1 MLISAEKWA
10 FPRLWAWKNAWK
22 SSRILIISISS
33 MQISIMEIS
42 MSLNGNLG
50 LSWGITQ
57 PTEKKFF
64 SLWRK
69 NFLSLSEVK
78 NHFLIFL
85 GFSMVIYMESPEN
98 LKKQSVSII
107 VSIFVKKISPNNVR
121 DFFFLL
127 FIREKK
133 ICLWTLWNF
142 SWPLATQNF
151 KIGFTRKCSSHS
163 WTGEKRSLTVGE
175 IFFTQKRDNYTNK
188 VLLFMLL
195 KSTCNSLKA

>member
-1 MLISAEKWA
+1 MRENI
-10 FPRLWAWKNAWK
+10 FF
-22 SSRILIISISS
+22 
-33 MQISIMEIS
+33 
-42 MSLNGNLG
+42 
-50 LSWGITQ
+50 TV
-57 PTEKKFF
+57 KKIF
-64 SLWRK
+64 SLTEWSK
-69 NFLSLSEVK
+69 K
-78 NHFLIFL
+78 IIFL
-85 GFSMVIYMESPEN
+85 YFWVFLWSFTRKTPEN

-142 SWPLATQNF
+142 LWPSATRNF

-188 VLLFMLL
+188 VLLLTCLL
-195 KSTCNSLKA
+195 SIDFLEKYDGHELKTYASHGYLDTKRACRA

>member
-1 MLISAEKWA
+1 MKKKIIFWYFLV
-10 FPRLWAWKNAWK
+10 FLW
-22 SSRILIISISS
+22 SI
-33 MQISIMEIS
+33 
-42 MSLNGNLG
+42 
-50 LSWGITQ
+50 T
-57 PTEKKFF
+57 
-64 SLWRK
+64 RK
-69 NFLSLSEVK
+69 
-78 NHFLIFL
+78 
-85 GFSMVIYMESPEN
+85 YPEN

-142 SWPLATQNF
+142 SWPSATRNF

-188 VLLFMLL
+188 VLFLLLSSQRCQIQVSIRTNLFQKDLGTTL
-195 KSTCNSLKA
+195 KLCRMTAWRQKYWTWLALVGISRPCWITETRQR

>member
-1 MLISAEKWA
+1 MKKI
-10 FPRLWAWKNAWK
+10 F
-22 SSRILIISISS
+22 SSQWSKKIIF
-33 MQISIMEIS
+33 
-42 MSLNGNLG
+42 
-50 LSWGITQ
+50 WY
-57 PTEKKFF
+57 
-64 SLWRK
+64 
-69 NFLSLSEVK
+69 
-78 NHFLIFL
+78 FL
-85 GFSMVIYMESPEN
+85 GFLWSFTRKTPKN

-142 SWPLATQNF
+142 SWPSATRNF

-188 VLLFMLL
+188 VLFTFAIKRNFLPQKIEKSKHL
-195 KSTCNSLKA
+195 KNNLPWLQNILISEYFIFIV

>member
-1 MLISAEKWA
+1 MTIEK
-10 FPRLWAWKNAWK
+10 PRNIKKWFFYFTQWEKIF
-22 SSRILIISISS
+22 SSQWSKKIIF
-33 MQISIMEIS
+33 
-42 MSLNGNLG
+42 
-50 LSWGITQ
+50 WY
-57 PTEKKFF
+57 
-64 SLWRK
+64 
-69 NFLSLSEVK
+69 
-78 NHFLIFL
+78 FL
-85 GFSMVIYMESPEN
+85 GFLWSFTRKTPEN

-142 SWPLATQNF
+142 SWPSATRNF

-188 VLLFMLL
+188 VLFLIGYCIPWNLRTRCL
-195 KSTCNSLKA
+195 SSLKCFL

>member
-1 MLISAEKWA
+1 MI
-10 FPRLWAWKNAWK
+10 F
-22 SSRILIISISS
+22 SSQWSKKIIF
-33 MQISIMEIS
+33 
-42 MSLNGNLG
+42 
-50 LSWGITQ
+50 WY
-57 PTEKKFF
+57 
-64 SLWRK
+64 
-69 NFLSLSEVK
+69 
-78 NHFLIFL
+78 FL
-85 GFSMVIYMESPEN
+85 GFLWSFTRKTPEN

-142 SWPLATQNF
+142 SWPSATRNF

-188 VLLFMLL
+188 VLLPFVWHRIVHSYKCTYLWNLQFWLTLNKFGREKFILFHKDL
-195 KSTCNSLKA
+195 K

>member
-1 MLISAEKWA
+1 MREK
-10 FPRLWAWKNAWK
+10 FFFTVK
-22 SSRILIISISS
+22 
-33 MQISIMEIS
+33 
-42 MSLNGNLG
+42 
-50 LSWGITQ
+50 
-57 PTEKKFF
+57 KKF
-64 SLWRK
+64 SLTEWSK
-69 NFLSLSEVK
+69 KIIFWYFWVFLRSFTWK
-78 NHFLIFL
+78 T
-85 GFSMVIYMESPEN
+85 PEN

-142 SWPLATQNF
+142 SWPSATRNF

-188 VLLFMLL
+188 VLFLVKQRKNIFLAFEGCLEVLVTISAANNQKLLALFNGSPQPE
-195 KSTCNSLKA
+195 KSFRFYINQRWLEYVQ

>member
-1 MLISAEKWA
+1 MREK
-10 FPRLWAWKNAWK
+10 FYFTVK
-22 SSRILIISISS
+22 
-33 MQISIMEIS
+33 
-42 MSLNGNLG
+42 
-50 LSWGITQ
+50 
-57 PTEKKFF
+57 KKF
-64 SLWRK
+64 SLTEWSKKIIFWYFWVFLWSFTRK
-69 NFLSLSEVK
+69 T
-78 NHFLIFL
+78 
-85 GFSMVIYMESPEN
+85 PEN

-142 SWPLATQNF
+142 SWPSATRNF

-163 WTGEKRSLTVGE
+163 WTGEKRSLTVGK

-188 VLLFMLL
+188 VLLSWGFSCINIFVKDNF
-195 KSTCNSLKA
+195 KSTKEILYVKNMNSIYLL

>member
-1 MLISAEKWA
+1 MKKI
-10 FPRLWAWKNAWK
+10 F
-22 SSRILIISISS
+22 SSQWSKKIIF
-33 MQISIMEIS
+33 
-42 MSLNGNLG
+42 
-50 LSWGITQ
+50 WY
-57 PTEKKFF
+57 
-64 SLWRK
+64 
-69 NFLSLSEVK
+69 
-78 NHFLIFL
+78 FL
-85 GFSMVIYMESPEN
+85 GFLWSFTRKTPEN

-142 SWPLATQNF
+142 LWPSATRNF

-188 VLLFMLL
+188 VLLTFPNDNRACFSQAKEKKNSKPDLPLASLL
-195 KSTCNSLKA
+195 GNERKKSGTGCQTLKPSIMRWIGTQVPIDILLHMHVEKKLYPVFFGAK

>member
-1 MLISAEKWA
+1 MKKI
-10 FPRLWAWKNAWK
+10 F
-22 SSRILIISISS
+22 SSQWSKKIIF
-33 MQISIMEIS
+33 
-42 MSLNGNLG
+42 
-50 LSWGITQ
+50 WY
-57 PTEKKFF
+57 
-64 SLWRK
+64 
-69 NFLSLSEVK
+69 
-78 NHFLIFL
+78 FL
-85 GFSMVIYMESPEN
+85 GFLWSFTRKTPEN

-142 SWPLATQNF
+142 SWPSATRNF

-188 VLLFMLL
+188 VLFSIRPVMEKYFWLV
-195 KSTCNSLKA
+195 KSYEEKKMTSNLAK

>member
-1 MLISAEKWA
+1 MRENI
-10 FPRLWAWKNAWK
+10 FF
-22 SSRILIISISS
+22 
-33 MQISIMEIS
+33 
-42 MSLNGNLG
+42 
-50 LSWGITQ
+50 TV
-57 PTEKKFF
+57 KKIF
-64 SLWRK
+64 SLTEWSKKIIFWYFWVFLWSFTRK
-69 NFLSLSEVK
+69 TPK
-78 NHFLIFL
+78 
-85 GFSMVIYMESPEN
+85 N

-142 SWPLATQNF
+142 SWPSATRNF

-188 VLLFMLL
+188 VLLLQSEAYRSQIFRLRVCKKIGYL
-195 KSTCNSLKA
+195 SS

>member
-1 MLISAEKWA
+1 MKKI
-10 FPRLWAWKNAWK
+10 F
-22 SSRILIISISS
+22 SSQWSKKIIF
-33 MQISIMEIS
+33 
-42 MSLNGNLG
+42 
-50 LSWGITQ
+50 WY
-57 PTEKKFF
+57 
-64 SLWRK
+64 
-69 NFLSLSEVK
+69 
-78 NHFLIFL
+78 FL
-85 GFSMVIYMESPEN
+85 GFLWSFTRKTPKN

-142 SWPLATQNF
+142 SWPSATRNF

-163 WTGEKRSLTVGE
+163 WTGEKRSLTVGK

-188 VLLFMLL
+188 VLFPLNLDKIRGLHISFPIYHLTSTSHPARQAGSKYHVSLAL
-195 KSTCNSLKA
+195 KFVLP

>member
-1 MLISAEKWA
+1 MKKI
-10 FPRLWAWKNAWK
+10 F
-22 SSRILIISISS
+22 SSQWSKKIIF
-33 MQISIMEIS
+33 
-42 MSLNGNLG
+42 
-50 LSWGITQ
+50 WY
-57 PTEKKFF
+57 
-64 SLWRK
+64 
-69 NFLSLSEVK
+69 
-78 NHFLIFL
+78 FL
-85 GFSMVIYMESPEN
+85 GFLWSFTRKTPEN

-142 SWPLATQNF
+142 SWPSATRNF

-188 VLLFMLL
+188 VLLFVQGMETL
-195 KSTCNSLKA
+195 KLWQPAPKCLSTWTFEKIGETAL

>member
-1 MLISAEKWA
+1 MRENI
-10 FPRLWAWKNAWK
+10 FF
-22 SSRILIISISS
+22 
-33 MQISIMEIS
+33 
-42 MSLNGNLG
+42 
-50 LSWGITQ
+50 TV
-57 PTEKKFF
+57 KKIF
-64 SLWRK
+64 SLTEWSK
-69 NFLSLSEVK
+69 K
-78 NHFLIFL
+78 IIFL
-85 GFSMVIYMESPEN
+85 YFWVFLWSFTRKTPEN

-142 SWPLATQNF
+142 SWPSATRNF

-163 WTGEKRSLTVGE
+163 WTGEKRSLTVGK

-188 VLLFMLL
+188 VLFLSFCPRPRFQTRGETKYRFREQMYVHRLI
-195 KSTCNSLKA
+195 

>member
-1 MLISAEKWA
+1 MKKI
-10 FPRLWAWKNAWK
+10 F
-22 SSRILIISISS
+22 SSQWSKKIIF
-33 MQISIMEIS
+33 
-42 MSLNGNLG
+42 
-50 LSWGITQ
+50 WY
-57 PTEKKFF
+57 
-64 SLWRK
+64 
-69 NFLSLSEVK
+69 
-78 NHFLIFL
+78 FL
-85 GFSMVIYMESPEN
+85 GFLWSFTRKTPEN

-142 SWPLATQNF
+142 SWPSATRNF

-188 VLLFMLL
+188 VLVDHFGVGSIPGDNNFSLFFHL
-195 KSTCNSLKA
+195 KFFHWVWRGIVEEKILKTKLFYLFHYFQALY